1 MAFIRVTNDDRVTL
15 IDSEVFNLYLV
26 QKGVLSVQWDGEI
39 GWIAL
44 ITYTAKSDLPPVLAV
59 SCSTHH
65 ASLLSVKK
73 TNNIYTY
80 IVIFV
85 DAWGNNSN
93 FSGNYFIFDAG
104 ELTKTGTGL
113 LLIRNK
119 DGYVTF
125 DSDKKYL
132 RVYSVQNY
140 PAYQYDSF
148 GRLPSDIVVSTPIEK
163 KLAVVTNKIS
173 YCYTSRVNGGEL
185 DLTWYYD
192 GIKISVDKISRH
204 VDMYQSLNYE
214 SGGANATR
222 NSSDSQYMIVDV
234 TGY

>member
-1 MAFIRVTNDDRVTL
+1 MAFIRVTNDDGVTL
-15 IDSEVFNLYLV
+15 IDSEVFNLYLA
-26 QKGVLSVQWDGEI
+26 QKGTLSAQWDVEV

-44 ITYTAKSDLPPVLAV
+44 ITYSAKSDLPPVLAV

-73 TNNIYTY
+73 INNIYTY

-85 DAWGNNSN
+85 DASGDNPN

-113 LLIRNK
+113 LIIRNK

-132 RVYSVQNY
+132 RVHSIQNY
-140 PAYQYDSF
+140 PTYQHDEF
-148 GRLPSDIVVSTPIEK
+148 GRLPADVVIDTDMNK

-192 GIKISVDKISRH
+192 GIKVSADKISRH
-204 VDMYQSLNYE
+204 VDMYQSLNYI